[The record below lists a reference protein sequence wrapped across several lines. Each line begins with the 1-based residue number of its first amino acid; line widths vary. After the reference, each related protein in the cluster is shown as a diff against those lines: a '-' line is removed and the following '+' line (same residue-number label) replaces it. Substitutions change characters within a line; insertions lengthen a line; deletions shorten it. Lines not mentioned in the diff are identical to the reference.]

1 MSFLDA
7 IDPPRAPR
15 PPAGPMT
22 LPSDKYAKAALD
34 GEIEKVESA
43 PEGTRNHQL
52 FASCAA
58 LCELRN
64 SGALTEDTV
73 RSAMTEAARNV
84 GLDEIEIER
93 TIQSAFDK
101 TEGVVRMVPERSPV
115 SIPSGDVNVAPRAA
129 ETAGIKPSNP
139 SQLRSRLLTPKDLR
153 ELPEPSPLIEG
164 VLDRGTTAILF
175 AAHGSGKS
183 FIALDWACCIATGEK
198 WMGKYVDK
206 AKVLYVVA
214 EGAYGFAKRIEAW
227 ETARGT
233 SIEDGMMGFLPIA
246 VNMMTEDVDTLIG
259 EIKEGGYELVVLDTL
274 ARCTVGADENSSR
287 DIGIVIDSMTRL
299 VDATLDHRGVVLGI
313 HHAGRNGNLRGSSAY
328 EAGVDTVYRAEKS
341 ATTINLQ
348 CTKRKDG
355 PDDDK
360 YQLHLIPVD
369 GTDSCVVEGFTGT
382 DVDITEAA
390 ETLKKI
396 FTTMFA
402 ETGASKSDLLSV
414 ATEMGMTSSE
424 LFEGRQRLIATEWLT
439 NVGTGAR
446 PLWKI
451 AMRGEWSN

>member
-64 SGALTEDTV
+64 SGALAEDTV

-101 TEGVVRMVPERSPV
+101 TEGVVRMVPERSPL
-115 SIPSGDVNVAPRAA
+115 SSPSGGEKVAPRATEA
-129 ETAGIKPSNP
+129 AGIKPSNP

-164 VLDRGTTAILF
+164 VLDRGTTALLY
-175 AAHGSGKS
+175 AAPSVGKS
-183 FIALDWACCIATGEK
+183 FIALDWACCIAS
-198 WMGKYVDK
+198 GKSWQSRHSDR
-206 AKVLYVVA
+206 AKVLYVAA

-227 ETARGT
+227 EVAWKTP
-233 SIEDGMMGFLPIA
+233 IEDGTMGFLPIP
-246 VNMMTEDVDTLIG
+246 VNMATNDVNTLAE
-259 EIKEGGYELVVLDTL
+259 EIEEGGYEFIVLDTM
-274 ARCTVGADENSSR
+274 ARCTVGVDENSSK
-287 DIGIVIDSMTRL
+287 DVGVVIDAMTRL
-299 VDATLDHRGVVLGI
+299 VDATPEHRGMVLGV
-313 HHAGRNGNLRGSSAY
+313 HHSSKAGGIRGSSAY
-328 EAGVDTVYRAEKS
+328 LGGVDTVYFAEK
-341 ATTINLQ
+341 TPHGVITLQ
-348 CTKRKDG
+348 CEKRKDG
-355 PDDDK
+355 PDTDRH
-360 YQLHLIPVD
+360 QLRLASIE
-369 GTDSCVVEGFTGT
+369 GTDSCVIESASDV
-382 DVDITEAA
+382 DVDIPAAA
-390 ETLKKI
+390 EKLKKI

-402 ETGASKSDLLSV
+402 ETGAGSGELRSV
-414 ATEMGMTSSE
+414 AVEQEMTSSE
-424 LFEGRQRLIATEWLT
+424 LFEGRQRLIETEWLM

-446 PLWKI
+446 PMWKI
-451 AMRGEWSN
+451 AKRD